1 MYELTFFVMVSD
13 VSPVHLLMTPQH
25 LMTLLKRVRNW
36 WKGGEFDLGVVTL
49 LGVPVSIEQE
59 MQERFGSDG
68 DTVVEKCIEWW
79 LEHAANVSWRKI
91 LVSLDWAKETTVADS
106 LRHCAEPLSGYNG

>member
-1 MYELTFFVMVSD
+1 MTFFVM

-25 LMTLLKRVRNW
+25 LMIPLKRVRNW

-49 LGVPVSIEQE
+49 LGVPASIEQE
-59 MQERFGSDG
+59 IHEQFGSDG

-79 LEHAANVSWRKI
+79 LEHATNVSWRKI
-91 LVSLDWAKETTVADS
+91 IVSLDWAKETAVADS
-106 LRHCAEPLSGYNG
+106 LRHYVEPLSGYNG